1 MGGFALY
8 VQDHRLRHTYSFLGV
23 KVDTQTSSEDLPVGK
38 LKARYEFIA
47 DEPGKP
53 ATGGRSRLLVNG
65 KPVAEGCLERTV
77 PLRFTKYAGMDIG
90 KDEGEPVSPSY
101 QDKSPFPFTGK
112 IEKVTFE
119 LVPR

>member
-1 MGGFALY
+1 M
-8 VQDHRLRHTYSFLGV
+8 
-23 KVDTQTSSEDLPVGK
+23 KVDTQTASEDLPAGK
-38 LKARYEFIA
+38 LKARYEFTA

-65 KPVAEGCLERTV
+65 KPVAEGRLERTV
-77 PLRFTKYAGMDIG
+77 PLRFTTYAGMDIG

-101 QDKSPFPFTGK
+101 RDKSPFPFTGK